1 MSDHETYFDSLVG
14 KRVIVI
20 WHDAGNDWIAFK
32 LLWEDCGNVKLQGV
46 ASPDGNRHDGSCVIC
61 PTTDIR
67 DMIEWKHEQP
77 TP

>member
-1 MSDHETYFDSLVG
+1 MTDQETYFDGLAG

-20 WHDAGNDWIAFK
+20 WTDRANADWIAFR

-61 PTTDIR
+61 PVTDIR
-67 DMIEWKHEQP
+67 DMIEWKEGV
-77 TP
+77 